1 MKLPPDSSV
10 FMEPTCLAVYS
21 SRKKAKTAGKEQPP
35 PPPLLIASFSDN
47 YLDIGGIKYVMD
59 MDELDEN
66 RGRVFRDCQV
76 TSKNVSDNFEAQPL
90 IEVWRQRHFAVEN
103 LKAYLDAI
111 ASL

>member
-1 MKLPPDSSV
+1 MCRLVSFWKTTLTHHLIHVEIATLP
-10 FMEPTCLAVYS
+10 C
-21 SRKKAKTAGKEQPP
+21 
-35 PPPLLIASFSDN
+35 FSDN
-47 YLDIGGIKYVMD
+47 YLDIGGIEYVMD

-66 RGRVFRDCQV
+66 RGRVLRDCQV